1 MKVVILAGGFG
12 TRIAEYA
19 EGIPK
24 PMVSIGG
31 KPIIWHLMNWY
42 ASYGH
47 KDFFLALG
55 HMSEVIKRYFL
66 DYKALNGDCAVDLN
80 SGSVTPLETTT
91 TDWRVTLA
99 NTGIDSMTGGRVKRI
114 GRYLSGERFL
124 LTYGDGLADVDIDR
138 LIEFHISHKRLVT
151 VTAVRPAARFG
162 ELELN
167 EGAVTSFKEKPQLH
181 EGWINGGFFVVE
193 PEFLEMIE
201 GDKTILEKGPL
212 ETAAQKGELMAYRH
226 KGFWQCM
233 DTRRDRDLLESIWQS
248 RNVPWAR

>member
-66 DYKALNGDCAVDLN
+66 DYKALSGDCAVDLN

-212 ETAAQKGELMAYRH
+212 ETAAEKGELMAYRH

>member
-1 MKVVILAGGFG
+1 
-12 TRIAEYA
+12 
-19 EGIPK
+19 
-24 PMVSIGG
+24 
-31 KPIIWHLMNWY
+31 
-42 ASYGH
+42 
-47 KDFFLALG
+47 
-55 HMSEVIKRYFL
+55 
-66 DYKALNGDCAVDLN
+66 
-80 SGSVTPLETTT
+80 
-91 TDWRVTLA
+91 
-99 NTGIDSMTGGRVKRI
+99 MTGGRVKRI

-212 ETAAQKGELMAYRH
+212 ETAAKKGELMAYRH